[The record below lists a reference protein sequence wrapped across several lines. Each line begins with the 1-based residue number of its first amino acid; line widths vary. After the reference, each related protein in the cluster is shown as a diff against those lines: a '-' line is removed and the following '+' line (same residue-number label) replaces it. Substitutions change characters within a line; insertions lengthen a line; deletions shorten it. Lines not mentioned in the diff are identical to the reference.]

1 MTEKE
6 IKEYIDRKIKEI
18 KKETECDDCIL
29 VIGKDGKG
37 EMRIGINNEETL
49 VVCANQVIKAYGELG
64 KNPCRRQTCLL
75 RELTKHLISEIK
87 EEFGEKELSPEIDD
101 MIPKETEDD
110 PPAEEDMVKESPKE
124 GSRRQ
129 KMIRLSRNKRYKLFE
144 IVRIRDRD
152 LWDVYERMLGIPY
165 PAGRNHVHHVIPVA
179 SGGEDIAENL
189 ITLDPKTHFY
199 IFHNGFGSVD
209 KEWQR
214 IAKKYL
220 ESKEVKAWH
229 EEREASLTALY
240 QTAETTR
247 IKKIRKNCLPE
258 KRPGF
263 KY

>member
-1 MTEKE
+1 
-6 IKEYIDRKIKEI
+6 
-18 KKETECDDCIL
+18 
-29 VIGKDGKG
+29 
-37 EMRIGINNEETL
+37 MRIGINNEESL
-49 VVCANQVIKAYGELG
+49 VVCAHQVIKAYGEQG
-64 KNPCRRQTCLL
+64 KNPYTRQTCLL
-75 RELTKHLISEIK
+75 RALTQHLIDEIK
-87 EEFGEKELSPEIDD
+87 EEAGEKGLSGEIDD
-101 MIPKETEDD
+101 LIPKETEDD
-110 PPAEEDMVKESPKE
+110 PPAEEESGMVKESPKE

-129 KMIRLSRNKRYKLFE
+129 KMIRLSKGNRYKLFD
-144 IVRIRDRD
+144 IVRLRDRD
-152 LWDVYERMLGIPY
+152 LWDVYERILGVPY
-165 PAGRNHVHHVIPVA
+165 PAGRTHVHHVIPVA

-189 ITLDPKTHFY
+189 LSLDPETHFY
-199 IFHNGFGSVD
+199 VFHNGFGSVD

-214 IAKKYL
+214 IAKQYL